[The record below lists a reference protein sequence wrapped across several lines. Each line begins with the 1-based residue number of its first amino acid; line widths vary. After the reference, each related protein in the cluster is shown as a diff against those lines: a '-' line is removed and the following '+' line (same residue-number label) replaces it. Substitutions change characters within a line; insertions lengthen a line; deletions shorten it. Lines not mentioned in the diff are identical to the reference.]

1 MKRVYIETF
10 GCQMNE
16 NDTERLLGFLLRAGY
31 EGVSEA
37 VLADLIIFNTCSV
50 RDKAEQKLYSAIG
63 RYRVQKEEN
72 PGLILAVCGCVAQ
85 QEGERLLKKMRYL
98 DLVFGPANIHRIKE
112 LLKEVAEK
120 KRVVDIRESVE
131 IGSDEYPSFA
141 SGGGG
146 REKAFVSIMRG
157 CDNFCAYCIVPYTRG
172 REVSRASSAVIG
184 EVTSLASEGVREIT
198 LLGQNVNSYGR
209 RRGGK
214 EVDLELVGTAGA
226 STKFFNFTG
235 LLKEVSGVEGIERVR
250 FVTSHPKDIS
260 EELILL
266 FDSEPKLVRHLHLPL
281 QSGSDAV
288 LKAMGRGYTADE
300 YMRKIEKLKDLYSD
314 MAFTTDIIVGF
325 PGETDEDFDRTMK
338 LIKEVRFD
346 NIFSFKYSPRPG
358 TPAADLPDQLPED
371 VKSKRLSTLQRL
383 QKEISM
389 EQSISLV
396 GQKKRVFIEGRS
408 RLDAGEV
415 TGRTPCNRVVN
426 LKAPI
431 ELKGSVI
438 DVLITDAYSNSLRG
452 RYLGGD
458 AKC

>member
-1 MKRVYIETF
+1 MTSVAGAVKRVYVETF

-16 NDTERLLGFLLRAGY
+16 SDTERLLGFLQLAGY
-31 EGVSEA
+31 EGTSVATS
-37 VLADLIIFNTCSV
+37 ADLIVFNTCSV

-72 PGLILAVCGCVAQ
+72 PGLIIAVCGCVAQ
-85 QEGERLLKKMRYL
+85 QEGARLLKKMRYL
-98 DLVFGPANIHRIKE
+98 DLVFGPASIHRVKE
-112 LLKEVAEK
+112 LLEEVSRK
-120 KRVVDIRESVE
+120 KRVVETRESTE
-131 IGSDEYPSFA
+131 IGEDEYPSFA
-141 SGGGG
+141 SGEV

-172 REVSRASSAVIG
+172 REVSRASDAVIG
-184 EVTSLASEGVREIT
+184 EVTVLAASGVKEIT
-198 LLGQNVNSYGR
+198 LLGQNVNSYGKR
-209 RRGGK
+209 SGGK
-214 EVDLELVGTAGA
+214 EVRGATELG
-226 STKFFNFTG
+226 FTG
-235 LLKEVSGVEGIERVR
+235 LIKGVSGVTGIERVR

-260 EELILL
+260 EELITL
-266 FDSEPKLVRHLHLPL
+266 FESEPKLVRHLHLPL

-288 LKAMGRGYTADE
+288 LKRMGRGYTSGE
-300 YMRKIEKLKDLYSD
+300 YMEKIEKLKKLYSD

-325 PGETDEDFDRTMK
+325 PGETDEDFDRTMDI
-338 LIKEVRFD
+338 IKQVRFD

-358 TPAADLPDQLPED
+358 TPAADLPDQLPEE

-389 EQSISLV
+389 EQNISLV

-408 RLDAGEV
+408 RNDAMEV

-426 LKAPI
+426 LKAPL

-458 AKC
+458 AQC